1 MVDTDELIMDF
12 KMFLA
17 NLIDLPIRIDLE
29 TLLKEHNHGFLHR
42 LLNSEA
48 FQSHWMAT
56 FHSLLSL
63 DGDLKHLDGP
73 KSISVKKSKYH
84 QYEIICQNLTR
95 LLLAE
100 CELEV
105 LS

>member
-1 MVDTDELIMDF
+1 
-12 KMFLA
+12 
-17 NLIDLPIRIDLE
+17 
-29 TLLKEHNHGFLHR
+29 
-42 LLNSEA
+42 
-48 FQSHWMAT
+48 MAT

-84 QYEIICQNLTR
+84 QYEIIVQNLTR